1 MSEKD
6 NDSPNMFASLA
17 CTLAL
22 KPAYNLRSARKRR
35 GKNYSS
41 YYPLPIVV
49 IQSHLP
55 LSSCSVKQILLP
67 IATPHKLVYL

>member
-1 MSEKD
+1 MAHHNYNNSS
-6 NDSPNMFASLA
+6 NIFTSFTY
-17 CTLAL
+17 TLAL
-22 KPAYNLRSARKRR
+22 KPTYNLRSTRKGRS
-35 GKNYSS
+35 KNYLS

-67 IATPHKLVYL
+67 IATPHTFT

>member
-17 CTLAL
+17 YTLAL

-35 GKNYSS
+35 GKNYLS

-49 IQSHLP
+49 I
-55 LSSCSVKQILLP
+55 
-67 IATPHKLVYL
+67 

>member
-22 KPAYNLRSARKRR
+22 KPAYNLRSARKGGARII
-35 GKNYSS
+35 
-41 YYPLPIVV
+41 YPTTPY
-49 IQSHLP
+49 
-55 LSSCSVKQILLP
+55 LL
-67 IATPHKLVYL
+67 